1 MGYLEKVNSMAKKKK
16 ATLKDIAAL
25 MDTIDFQPTADMQN
39 MKQKVL
45 ARMEDNPSHS
55 LISITPELALELT
68 KDKRIKE
75 WLKIPGFGD
84 WLCNKSEFK
93 EKLTSLIDMA
103 MEKAREILSTNN
115 ERAYGAQVS
124 LVKIMLEAGNK
135 FPKQIKDSKEK
146 DGMIAAMDEKQ
157 LEDFLRKAGYVKL
170 NAANIDKALPITI
183 DMNYEELEE

>member
-1 MGYLEKVNSMAKKKK
+1 MAKKKK